1 MYKSYICP
9 ICESRLVGQRYCPSC
24 HKLVE
29 PLVYSGRY
37 LPNEH
42 SDRCLVEPRKMQAKV
57 AVKTKQNKSEWKK
70 QRPKEEKKT
79 GKAGILSII
88 AVIIGLLPAILS
100 FAGIFADEFLDIN
113 INPEDYSNPE
123 FIQAVLDNYIDKNTD
138 AYDETGYASYYV
150 DEDFVNEWNEPGTG
164 YQCFDVDYEGL
175 VDKFGYYDMGEGDSE
190 YSVDLFGTNYKTY
203 YNHSINLSDGDKN
216 DIEIEYDEVSKQV
229 IQVRYEQSLEDSDID
244 YQIPLSIA
252 NYLDSYAAVTEE
264 VLQKM
269 ALAAKDGSESPDVE
283 GMSIYVDEY
292 EDTITWS
299 FEKN

>member
-42 SDRCLVEPRKMQAKV
+42 SDRCLMEIK
-57 AVKTKQNKSEWKK
+57 KSV
-70 QRPKEEKKT
+70 PKKT
-79 GKAGILSII
+79 DKSVPKKAGILSIL

-100 FAGIFADEFLDIN
+100 FAG
-113 INPEDYSNPE
+113 PEIDPENYNNPE
-123 FIQAVLDNYIDKNTD
+123 FIQAVLDNYIDKNLD
-138 AYDETGYASYYV
+138 KYEATGCASFYV
-150 DEDFVNEWNEPGTG
+150 DEDFVNEWNESGTG
-164 YQCFDVDYEGL
+164 YQCFNVGYEGL
-175 VDKFGYYDMGEGDSE
+175 VDKFGYYDMGEEDNQ
-190 YSVDLFGTNYKTY
+190 YSIELYGSNYSTF
-203 YNHSINLSDGDKN
+203 YNHIINLSDDEN
-216 DIEIEYDEVSKQV
+216 LIEIEYDEVSKQV

-269 ALAAKDGSESPDVE
+269 ALAAEDGSESPDVE